1 MKLEADAVGLSATD
15 LANHLACRHLTAL
28 DRGVAEGRW
37 KPPDW
42 FRPEAAVLRERG
54 LEHEHAYLAHL
65 EQQGR
70 RITRLDEGPEGA
82 RGLEQTIVAMR
93 EGAEVIAQATL
104 AGGRW
109 LGRADVLL
117 RVERPSGL
125 GAWSYEAL
133 DTKLARETK
142 AGAILQLCLY
152 SELLGEIQGLRPDHM
167 YVVPRRPDFPLET
180 YRVDDYLAYFRLV
193 RWRLEQAVDARGA
206 ASAGTY
212 PEPC

>member
-1 MKLEADAVGLSATD
+1 MKLETGALRLSATD
-15 LANHLACRHLTAL
+15 LANHLACRHLTSL

-54 LEHEHAYLAHL
+54 LEHERAYLAHL

-109 LGRADVLL
+109 LRAGDPGGKNSPGPLPRDRAGHGGGDAGEGRA
-117 RVERPSGL
+117 SG
-125 GAWSYEAL
+125 AN
-133 DTKLARETK
+133 
-142 AGAILQLCLY
+142 
-152 SELLGEIQGLRPDHM
+152 
-167 YVVPRRPDFPLET
+167 
-180 YRVDDYLAYFRLV
+180 
-193 RWRLEQAVDARGA
+193 
-206 ASAGTY
+206 
-212 PEPC
+212 